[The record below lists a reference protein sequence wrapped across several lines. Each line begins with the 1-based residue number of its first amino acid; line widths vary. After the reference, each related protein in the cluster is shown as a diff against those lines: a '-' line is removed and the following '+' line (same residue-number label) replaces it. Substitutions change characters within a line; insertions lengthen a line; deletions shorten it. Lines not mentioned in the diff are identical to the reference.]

1 MTEEIDIPD
10 LCDEPIHFLLWQW
23 DQALP
28 VSIGLVMGIVVGYAL
43 FGLFFGFILARIYVK
58 TKWWKPK
65 GYFFH
70 IIYDKGLYI
79 SNDKMKSMP
88 NALIDEFH
96 S

>member
-1 MTEEIDIPD
+1 MNEEIDIPD

-28 VSIGLVMGIVVGYAL
+28 VSVGLMIGIVIGYAL
-43 FGLFFGFILARIYVK
+43 FGLILGFGLVRIYTK
-58 TKWWKPK
+58 TKDSKPK

-70 IIYDKGLYI
+70 ILYDKGLFI
-79 SNDKMKSMP
+79 TQDKIKSMP